1 MKTSLNLGFAA
12 MLSLLAVVITVA
24 MRASMDARESQRKL
38 IEIQGTRFELAAL
51 LAAYVDAET
60 GQRGYILTGDEK
72 YLVPY
77 EVAREAL
84 ARGGARLK
92 TMLAPRAAVAD
103 LHARLAAAGDR
114 KMKELAQTIELR
126 RTEGLEA
133 ALEVIRRNEGQVLMD
148 RLRFAAANID
158 SGLDRQM
165 REEIARAAHD
175 RTVANVVDLVSAA
188 LLAAGLVALWVF
200 TARRGAERERLLMLE
215 KQGKERIEQSLAAER
230 AAHSEA
236 AHANKL
242 KDEFLAVVS
251 HELRTPLNA
260 IMGWTSLL
268 REGPQ
273 DEAELREGIETIDRN
288 VRTQARLVDDL
299 LDVSRIISGK
309 VRLHIA
315 EVDLRAVAVSVCDA
329 LRPAAAARGVNVTLT
344 STAEATLV
352 LGDSDRLQQ
361 VVWNLLNNAIKFT
374 PRGGHIEVALSLTDS
389 HVVLEVADNGRGIAP
404 EFLPRIF
411 DRFTQQDVST
421 TRGQA
426 GLGLGLAITRHL
438 VELHGGKIYA
448 RSEGEGEGAT
458 FRVEIPVVAVC
469 ELREQLD
476 RRLPFPP
483 ETGRVASG
491 QPVHFDGLRVL
502 AVDDQ
507 ADTLSVIRRVL
518 TRAGAKVRT
527 ALSVAEAQAI
537 LGQWAPDVIL
547 SDIGMPGKDGYSFV
561 RELRAEAP
569 PPVRDIPAVAL
580 TAFARE
586 ADRKE
591 AIDAG
596 FTDHLAKPV
605 DALELLQKIASVAV
619 HPA

>member
-1 MKTSLNLGFAA
+1 MKISLNLGFIV
-12 MLSLLAVVITVA
+12 MLSLLAVVVTVA
-24 MRASMDARESQRKL
+24 MRASMDARASQRQL
-38 IEIQGTRFELAAL
+38 VELQGTRFELAAL

-60 GQRGYILTGDEK
+60 GQRGYLLSGDDK

-77 EVAREAL
+77 EVARASL
-84 ARGGARLK
+84 ARGGERLK

-103 LHARLAAAGDR
+103 LHERLAAAGNR
-114 KMKELAQTIELR
+114 KMEELAQTIDLR
-126 RTEGLEA
+126 RAGGLEA
-133 ALEVIRRNEGQVLMD
+133 ALEVVQRNEGQTLMD
-148 RLRFAAANID
+148 QLRFVAANID
-158 SGLDRQM
+158 AGLDRQM
-165 REEIARAAHD
+165 REEIERADRAR
-175 RTVANVVDLVSAA
+175 TFANVVDLISAA
-188 LLAAGLVALWVF
+188 LLAAGLVALWIF
-200 TARRGAERERLLMLE
+200 TARRGAERERLLVLE
-215 KQGKERIEQSLAAER
+215 KQGRERIEQSLAAER

-273 DEAELREGIETIDRN
+273 DEAELHEGIETIDRN

-344 STAEATLV
+344 STAEASLV

-361 VVWNLLNNAIKFT
+361 IVWNLLNNAIKFT
-374 PRGGHIEVALSLTDS
+374 PRGGHIEVELSLTDS
-389 HVVLEVADNGRGIAP
+389 HVVLAVADNGRGIAP

-448 RSEGEGEGAT
+448 RSEGEGKGAT
-458 FRVEIPVVAVC
+458 FRVEIPVVAVR

-476 RRLPFPP
+476 RRSPFSSTP
-483 ETGRVASG
+483 GAVVSG
-491 QPVHFDGLRVL
+491 QPLNFGGLRVL

-518 TRAGAKVRT
+518 TRAGAEVRT

-537 LGQWAPDVIL
+537 LRQWVPNVIL

-561 RELRAEAP
+561 RELRTEAP

-591 AIDAG
+591 AIEAG

-605 DALELLQKIASVAV
+605 DAVALLEKIARVA
-619 HPA
+619 ARAA